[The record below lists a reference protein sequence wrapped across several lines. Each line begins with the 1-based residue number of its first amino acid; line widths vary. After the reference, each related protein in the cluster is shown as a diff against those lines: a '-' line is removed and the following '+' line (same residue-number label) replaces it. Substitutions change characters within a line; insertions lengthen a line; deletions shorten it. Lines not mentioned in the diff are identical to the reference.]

1 MTVTAATGCTTT
13 TQLFGNPG
21 FESGNT
27 IWSSTPAVIDASNF
41 GSAPRTGTVKA
52 WLDGYGTTHTDDLWQ
67 TVTIP
72 AGACSATLSFWLKIT
87 TAETTTVTA
96 FDRLTVTVRNT
107 AGTVL
112 STLATYS
119 NLNKSTTY
127 LQKSFDVTSFKG
139 QTVRIQFHGTEDFS
153 LQTSF
158 FIDDTALNV
167 TQ

>member
-1 MTVTAATGCTTT
+1 MLLPYW
-13 TQLFGNPG
+13 TQNWMGPP
-21 FESGNT
+21 
-27 IWSSTPAVIDASNF
+27 PA
-41 GSAPRTGTVKA
+41 SADGTGT
-52 WLDGYGTTHTDDLWQ
+52 
-67 TVTIP
+67 I
-72 AGACSATLSFWLKIT
+72 
-87 TAETTTVTA
+87 TAETTTTTA
-96 FDRLTVTVRNT
+96 YDKLTVTVRDG

-127 LQKSFDVTSFKG
+127 VQKTFDLTSFKG
-139 QTVRIQFHGTEDFS
+139 QTVRIQFHGTEDIT

>member
-1 MTVTAATGCTTT
+1 
-13 TQLFGNPG
+13 
-21 FESGNT
+21 
-27 IWSSTPAVIDASNF
+27 
-41 GSAPRTGTVKA
+41 
-52 WLDGYGTTHTDDLWQ
+52 
-67 TVTIP
+67 
-72 AGACSATLSFWLKIT
+72 
-87 TAETTTVTA
+87 
-96 FDRLTVTVRNT
+96 VTVRNS

-127 LQKSFDVTSFKG
+127 VQKTFDLTGFKG
-139 QTVRIQFHGTEDFS
+139 QTVRIQFHGTEDVT